1 MNKSELID
9 AIAEHAELS
18 KAAAGRALD
27 GALDAVKEGL
37 QKGDMVTLVGFG
49 TEAGLFQGAGIPTVV
64 CGPGYIDQAHQADEF
79 VSLQQLA
86 ACEDFLRALR
96 RHMTS

>member
-1 MNKSELID
+1 MQAVDPATGFRFEPLRD
-9 AIAEHAELS
+9 AGLPGRRRRPGGAAG
-18 KAAAGRALD
+18 AAAD
-27 GALDAVKEGL
+27 GT
-37 QKGDMVTLVGFG
+37 QQTTLVGFG
-49 TEAGLFQGAGIPTVV
+49 TEAGLFQRAGIPTVV